1 MTAMPKMYTSDPMPP
16 VPALFP
22 SRDERVQWDD
32 YLTRE
37 LLCANDRIASGS
49 VVPTLDIARLRSEL
63 AEFDFRAPRPL
74 GEVLTWTIDQIEHG
88 VVHMTNPR
96 YFGLF
101 NPAPSFPA
109 LCGDRITG
117 VFNPQLATAT
127 TSPAAVEIESHVIRA
142 IARRVGLPA
151 ESTGHFTSGGSEAN
165 YTAVLCAL
173 TQANDRFATEGA
185 RSFSGQPVFY
195 ISRESHLAW
204 VKIGHQAGIGRSAV
218 RQVPTDGAGRLHVDA
233 LANMLDD
240 DAAHGCVPFLIVAT
254 AGTTNAGMI
263 DPIERCAELARDRG
277 LWLHVDAA
285 WGGAVAASDQL
296 RASLAGI
303 ERANSITID
312 AHKWFAT
319 TMGCGMFIT
328 RDPLIL
334 SKVFQ
339 VSTGFMPSNTATIDP
354 YVTTAQWSRRFL
366 GVRLFLSIAVA
377 GWEGYAHHVERS
389 VDLIACLRAMLLERE
404 WRIAND
410 SALAVLCV
418 EPPVGAA
425 DARTTAG
432 RVLASGRAWVAVA
445 KYEGRDVIRICLTH
459 GEATMDDIRELVD
472 ALMDACRSEPSREA
486 ASV

>member
-1 MTAMPKMYTSDPMPP
+1 VAALDDPLPP
-16 VPALFP
+16 VAALFP
-22 SRDERVQWDD
+22 PHDERVRWDD

-37 LLCANDRIASGS
+37 LLCANERVARGP
-49 VVPTLDIARLRSEL
+49 VVPTFDIDALRAHL
-63 AEFDFRAPRPL
+63 RGFDFQTPRELDEILPWMIAQL
-74 GEVLTWTIDQIEHG
+74 EHG
-88 VVHMTNPR
+88 VVHMTNRR

-109 LCGDRITG
+109 LCGDRLTG
-117 VFNPQLATAT
+117 AFNPQLATAT

-142 IARRVGLPA
+142 IAHRIGLPP

-173 TQANDRFATEGA
+173 TRANDGFASEGA
-185 RSFSGQPVFY
+185 RAFSGRPVFY

-204 VKIGHQAGIGRSAV
+204 VKIGHQAGIGRTAV
-218 RQVPTDGAGRLHVDA
+218 RQVTTDGSGRMDAAA
-233 LANMLDD
+233 LAAMLDED
-240 DAAHGCVPFLIVAT
+240 TARGCIPVAIVAT

-263 DPIERCAELARDRG
+263 DPIGRCADLARERG

-285 WGGAVAASDQL
+285 WGGAVLASEQWRHL
-296 RASLAGI
+296 LEGV
-303 ERANSITID
+303 ERADSVTID

-328 RDPLIL
+328 RDPKIL
-334 SKVFQ
+334 SATFQ
-339 VSTGFMPSNTATIDP
+339 VFTGFMPSNTPSVDP

-366 GVRLFLSIAVA
+366 GVRLFLSLAAA
-377 GWEGYAHHVERS
+377 GWSGYAQHVERA
-389 VDLIACLRAMLLERE
+389 VELIAHLRALLAGHG

-410 SALAVLCV
+410 SSLAVLCV
-418 EPPVGAA
+418 EPPRDAP
-425 DARTTAG
+425 DARTIAS

-459 GEATMDDIRELVD
+459 GEATTDDIRELAA
-472 ALMDACRSEPSREA
+472 ALTHACSLEHNESTA
-486 ASV
+486 A